1 MKVNFYDKNGSCLAQ
16 LDSEKVG
23 SNLFETCTV
32 DKKLLNMAD
41 GELSIRCELPIL
53 DMHGFWSPDMF
64 RPKMQLNWKIDFSC
78 AAHRNFPYVSFYSQ
92 GQRNRGTIGTTNL
105 LDDSVVSAQMNQQTG
120 NYDVEITVSVCDA
133 TEEFKFFIDTSDR
146 HWPEIMHD
154 YRALVRPDW
163 IPLYPEHAWMPVYC
177 TWYAVHAAVEKQWL
191 EEHVDTA
198 TAMGFGTFIVDD
210 GWCFDDM
217 RRVTPQTIGNWYERI
232 GDWQVSKKQLPD
244 FKAHVERAQ
253 ALGLKYLLW
262 VSPFMIGMKS
272 KFRTKNQCDYLTD
285 EHEGYQIFDPVN
297 EATVTQSMKY
307 ILNTVNDY
315 GLDGLKIDFVDA
327 VPQSLKKPCGR
338 AVFNYMSTLLDTIKK
353 DNPNALFEFRQRY
366 TTPLMLDQATQFRAG
381 DVPFDFIEN
390 LHRIA
395 QIRICVGD
403 KVPVHADPVYWNPNE
418 STINVARH
426 MICSLAGV
434 PMVSMDLNKLPVKQ
448 RAIIEYWLKFYKKHL
463 NTFQNGHWQIKYEF
477 DHLAYITV
485 EHESEKI
492 LFLCDGKRAAEAIDD
507 FSGKLQLLNLADE
520 AITLDACTVFDC
532 CGKNVDTNSIPQ
544 AGLGI
549 I

>member
-1 MKVNFYDKNGSCLAQ
+1 MKVKFYGKNGSCLAQ
-16 LDSEKVG
+16 LNSEKDS

-32 DKKLLNMAD
+32 ETKIKAMAD

-64 RPKMQLNWKIDFSC
+64 RPAMKLGWRIEFSC
-78 AAHRNFPYVSFYSQ
+78 AAHRNFPYLSFYSQ

-105 LDDSVVSAQMNQQTG
+105 LDDSVVSAKMNQETG
-120 NYDVEITVSVCDA
+120 NYDVEIIVSICDA
-133 TEEFKFFIDTSDR
+133 TEEFNFFIDISDR
-146 HWPEIMHD
+146 PWPEIMHD

-163 IPLYPEHAWMPVYC
+163 TPLYPEDAWMPVYC

-191 EEHVDTA
+191 EEHVA
-198 TAMGFGTFIVDD
+198 AAMGFGTFIVDD

-217 RRVTPQTIGNWYERI
+217 RRVTPQTIGSWYERI

-253 ALGLKYLLW
+253 GLGLKYLLL
-262 VSPFMIGMKS
+262 VSPFMVGAKS
-272 KFRTKNQCDYLTD
+272 KFRTENKCDYLTD
-285 EHEGYQIFDPVN
+285 EHEGYQIFDPVD
-297 EATVTQSMKY
+297 EAAATQSMKY
-307 ILNTVNDY
+307 MLDTVNDY

-327 VPQSLKKPCGR
+327 VPQSLEKPRGR
-338 AVFNYMSTLLDTIKK
+338 AVFNYMSTLLKTIKK
-353 DNPNALFEFRQRY
+353 DNPNALFEFRQQY
-366 TTPLMLDQATQFRAG
+366 TMPLMLDQATQFRAG

-403 KVPVHADPVYWNPNE
+403 KVPVHADPVYWNPGE
-418 STINVARH
+418 SAINIARH

-434 PMVSMDLNKLPVKQ
+434 PMVSMDLNKLPVEQ
-448 RAIIEYWLKFYKKHL
+448 RFIIEYWLKFYIKNL

-485 EHESEKI
+485 VHESEKI
-492 LFLCDGKRAAEAIDD
+492 RFLCDSKRAVEAIDG
-507 FSGKLQLLNLADE
+507 FNGKLHLLNLADE
-520 AITLDACTVFDC
+520 SITLDACAVFDC
-532 CGKNVDTNSIPQ
+532 CGKSVETNSIPR